1 MKDQMAK
8 CINTHHILCTSFDF
22 GTGQDALAAGKKRKN
37 NTDKHI
43 FAFFIEIKSNPVFI
57 LDI

>member
-1 MKDQMAK
+1 MAK
-8 CINTHHILCTSFDF
+8 CINTHRILCTSFDF
-22 GTGQDALAAGKKRKN
+22 GTGQDVLAAGKKRKTN
-37 NTDKHI
+37 IDKRI

>member
-1 MKDQMAK
+1 MAK

-57 LDI
+57 LGI